1 MEGQEIKKSVEVEP
15 IEWETESFETHR
27 RGWSWYLIA
36 AAVLVL
42 VLIYTIYTGRW
53 LLSGVVFM
61 VGVALYLSG
70 RMSPEKVGCRI
81 DSQGVTIGK
90 RALAYD
96 QLKTFWISQSDGAI
110 KLNLISTQR
119 FMPVISLVILP
130 ELIEQVRG
138 ALGNQIPESKNQQE
152 DLIDRI
158 NRFLKI

>member
-1 MEGQEIKKSVEVEP
+1 
-15 IEWETESFETHR
+15 
-27 RGWSWYLIA
+27 
-36 AAVLVL
+36 
-42 VLIYTIYTGRW
+42 
-53 LLSGVVFM
+53 
-61 VGVALYLSG
+61 
-70 RMSPEKVGCRI
+70 VGCRI